1 MSLNDLNQMF
11 SIVDPS
17 TGKPTDYLMRLLRD
31 RGFETNT
38 LQEQV
43 IILNDEVASLEA
55 TKADKAIVLTA
66 GVGLSGGGDLSADR
80 TFDLEN
86 TTVTPGA
93 YTNASIT
100 VDAQGRITAASN
112 GAAGIAG
119 IRVEDEGTSVVAAA
133 TGINFA
139 GAGVTVT
146 DAGGGEALVTIPGGG
161 GGGSA
166 AVTLLDWNG
175 AVDPAFSVGAALD
188 LTGVRQLQV
197 SFTDVTMASA
207 GWRVAEFSFDGGTT
221 WESNPAS
228 LNYVGTVL
236 ATGVVGAAG
245 SGGDSV
251 WFVHGTSATAARTAT
266 GIMYGLG
273 FAGVKRYFS
282 NRDNGFH
289 LNRAIP
295 THVRVRG
302 WLTNTTSANFT
313 AGRITVVGYR

>member
-11 SIVDPS
+11 SIVDPK

-43 IILNDEVASLEA
+43 IILNDEVASLES

-66 GVGLSGGGDLSADR
+66 GVGLSGGGDLSANR

-86 TTVTPGA
+86 TAVTPGS

-100 VDAQGRITAASN
+100 VDAQGRITLASN

-119 IRVEDEGTSVVAAA
+119 IRVEDEGTSIVAAA

-161 GGGSA
+161 GGGGIL
-166 AVTLLDWNG
+166 TLLNWNG
-175 AVDPAFSVGAALD
+175 AVDPVFSTSAALP
-188 LTGVRQLQV
+188 LTGVRQLIV

-207 GWRVAEFSFDGGTT
+207 GWRVAEFSFDGGAT
-221 WESNPAS
+221 WEGPAAS
-228 LNYVGTVL
+228 LNYSGTLL
-236 ATGVVGAAG
+236 ANGITGAAG
-245 SGGDSV
+245 SGADSS
-251 WFVHGTSATAARTAT
+251 WFVHTTAATAARSAT

-282 NRDNGFH
+282 NRDSGMH

-295 THVRVRG
+295 THVRIRG
-302 WLTNTTSANFT
+302 WLTNTTQANFT
-313 AGRITVVGYR
+313 AGRITVLGYT